1 MQFADV
7 VRSRKMTRSFAP
19 TPVEPSVIDECVALA
34 SRAPSAGKTQG
45 WSMLV
50 LEGSDTQLYWDVAFP
65 TSRRESFAFPELFHA
80 PVIALS
86 MTDPTA
92 YLDRYSESD
101 KEQTGLGESLAA
113 WPAPYWT
120 IDASFATMTFLLALQ
135 DHGLGALFF
144 AHANE
149 AGLRQ
154 AFGIP
159 DHIEVLGAIACGYPN
174 AESSVAG
181 RSASRRRRDVN
192 EIIHRSRW

>member
-7 VRSRKMTRSFAP
+7 VRSRKMTRSFAS
-19 TPVEPSVIDECVALA
+19 TSVEPSVIDECVSLA

-65 TSRRESFAFPELFHA
+65 PSRRGSFAFPELFDA

-101 KEQTGLGESLAA
+101 KENTGLGGSLGA

-120 IDASFATMTFLLALQ
+120 IDASFATMTFLLALE

-149 AGLRQ
+149 EGLRQ

-174 AESSVAG
+174 AEPAVTG

-192 EIIHRSRW
+192 EIIHRSHW

>member
-7 VRSRKMTRSFAP
+7 VRSRRMTRSFSAE
-19 TPVEPSVIDECVALA
+19 PVDPSVIDECVSLA

-50 LEGSDTQLYWDVAFP
+50 LEGDDTTRYWDVAFP
-65 TSRRESFAFPELFHA
+65 AERRGTFAFPELFSA

-92 YLDRYSESD
+92 YLDRYSEPD
-101 KEQTGLGESLAA
+101 KTHTGLGQDRTS

-120 IDASFATMTFLLALQ
+120 IDASFATMTFLLALE
-135 DHGLGALFF
+135 DMGLGALFF

-149 AGLRQ
+149 AGLRD

-159 DHIEVLGAIACGYPN
+159 DHIEVLGTIACGYPN
-174 AESSVAG
+174 AAEQTSG
-181 RSASRRRRDVN
+181 RSASRPRHEAS
-192 EIIHRSRW
+192 EIIHRSKW

>member
-1 MQFADV
+1 
-7 VRSRKMTRSFAP
+7 MTRSFTS
-19 TPVEPSVIDECVALA
+19 TPVEPSVIDQCVSLA

-45 WSMLV
+45 WSLLV

-65 TSRRESFAFPELFHA
+65 SSRRESFAFPELFHA

-101 KEQTGLGESLAA
+101 KEHTGLGGSLTA

-120 IDASFATMTFLLALQ
+120 IDASFATMTFLLALEDQ
-135 DHGLGALFF
+135 GLGALFF

-149 AGLRQ
+149 DGLR
-154 AFGIP
+154 ASLGIP
-159 DHIEVLGAIACGYPN
+159 QHVEILGTIACGHPN
-174 AESSVAG
+174 VDSVSTG
-181 RSASRRRRDVN
+181 RSAARPRRDAS
-192 EIIHRSRW
+192 EIIHRGKW

>member
-7 VRSRKMTRSFAP
+7 VRSRKMTRSFAS
-19 TPVEPSVIDECVALA
+19 TTVEPSVIDECVSLA

-45 WSMLV
+45 WSLLV

-65 TSRRESFAFPELFHA
+65 ASRRESFAFPELFRA

-101 KEQTGLGESLAA
+101 KEHTGLGKSLAT

-120 IDASFATMTFLLALQ
+120 IDASFATMTFLLALE

-159 DHIEVLGAIACGYPN
+159 GHIEVLGTIACGYPN
-174 AESSVAG
+174 AESSVTG
-181 RSASRRRRDVN
+181 RSASRRRSDVN
-192 EIIHRSRW
+192 EIIHRSQW